1 MRKLFIL
8 LMLVPFLGFAQQKGI
23 RFENDLSWA
32 QIKAK
37 AKAENK
43 FIFVDCFTTWCGPCK
58 YMSNTIFPQEIM
70 GNYFNDKFINVQV
83 QMDKTDK
90 DNEFVKSWY
99 EDAASIEKDYAIRAY
114 PTFLYFSPDGE
125 IVHRVVGGGE
135 AEDFIARSSKALSPE
150 TQYYSLL
157 GKYKEGNKT
166 PDHLRKT
173 ALAARD
179 AGDMQNGGA
188 IFNEYLA
195 TQKDLYTKENIELL
209 NSFTFSSK
217 DKGFSIFL
225 NDSKKVDAVLG
236 EGKAMDKVKNIVANE
251 EIYSKM
257 FRRDA
262 TGDWA
267 PVEAS
272 MKSKYP
278 QIADEMLA
286 QTKAQ
291 YYMFKK
297 DWPNF
302 QTQVVAYMKKYGQK
316 ASPEQL
322 NQFAWTVFENCPD
335 MSCVKEALEW
345 SKRSLEGKEN
355 PMFMDTYANILYR
368 LGRKDEA
375 IAMQEKAVKLS
386 NGDKELN
393 ATLTKM
399 KNGEKTWK

>member
-1 MRKLFIL
+1 MKRLLIL
-8 LMLVPFLGFAQQKGI
+8 LMLTPFLGFAQQKGI

-58 YMSNTIFPQEIM
+58 YMSNTVFPQEVM

-90 DNEFVKSWY
+90 DNDYVKSWY
-99 EDAASIEKDYAIRAY
+99 EDAASIEKEHQIRAY
-114 PTFLYFSPDGE
+114 PTFLYFSPDGK

-135 AEDFIARSSKALSPE
+135 AEEFIARSSKALNPE
-150 TQYYSLL
+150 TQYYTLL
-157 GKYKEGNKT
+157 AKYKEGNNT
-166 PDHLRKT
+166 PEDLRKA
-173 ALAARD
+173 ALAAKD
-179 AGDMQNGGA
+179 AGDMQNGST

-195 TQKDLYTKENIELL
+195 TQSNLYTKTNIELL
-209 NSFTFSSK
+209 YSFTSSSK
-217 DKGFSIFL
+217 DKGFPIFL
-225 NDSKKVDAVLG
+225 NESKKADAVLG
-236 EGKAMDKVKNIVANE
+236 EGKAMERVKYIVSNE

-257 FRRDA
+257 FARDA

-272 MKSKYP
+272 MKQKYP
-278 QIADEMLA
+278 KLADELLA

-291 YYMFKK
+291 YYMYKK

-316 ASPEQL
+316 ASPEEL

-386 NGDKELN
+386 NGDKDLT
-393 ATLTKM
+393 ATLDKM
-399 KNGEKTWK
+399 KAGEKTWK